1 MGFRLANTCFERV
14 VCGYFTL
21 GSAVGADSP
30 HEARNVTRYCSDLGA
45 LASKSPAKRS
55 VGHPAPRVHRAS
67 CLGSTPGR
75 QSRSPLAL
83 RTRAPHRRRLEL
95 DDIRTVD
102 LWAMDCDFVL
112 LHSQPPVSPSLANT
126 SALRTA
132 RIREG
137 VPAMLFS
144 VSVVTLQLVFT
155 FAMSR
160 TEASVSPPAS
170 VPKN

>member
-1 MGFRLANTCFERV
+1 
-14 VCGYFTL
+14 
-21 GSAVGADSP
+21 
-30 HEARNVTRYCSDLGA
+30 
-45 LASKSPAKRS
+45 
-55 VGHPAPRVHRAS
+55 
-67 CLGSTPGR
+67 
-75 QSRSPLAL
+75 
-83 RTRAPHRRRLEL
+83 
-95 DDIRTVD
+95 
-102 LWAMDCDFVL
+102 MDCDFVL

-132 RIREG
+132 RIEEG

-170 VPKN
+170 VPQITGADIIRVFRALGTSFHSYLSCTWMPNSVGIHRPLVSC